1 MDPTAH
7 QHVQLNGGAD
17 LQGFRQALRILIWCS
32 IPSEQITWS
41 IRTEPDLFG
50 GQMPA
55 AYGVAGKPIILPR
68 PVADLIRLV
77 VCHSDPEKYAR
88 LYELVWRM
96 RRPKDP
102 EPDLYRI
109 ASDPLV
115 HRLNTMAKSVSRDIH
130 KMRAFLRF
138 REVNDPVAGERFVAW
153 FEPEHFIIEETSKF
167 FVDRFGSLDWTIL
180 TPKGSLWW
188 DRKELA
194 IGPPAS
200 RPDAPEV
207 DAFEIG
213 WRTYYESTFNPART
227 NLNLMRQHMPKKYWR
242 NLPETQTIP
251 QLIQTASSRVEE
263 MIEQEAAMPGK
274 RAPLKALKAMA
285 EQAPK
290 SLKELNRIIEKA
302 EPFVEGSDKAVL
314 GEGPLHADIAFV
326 GEQPGDQ
333 EDLQGRPFVGPAG
346 KLLDR
351 AMEEAGIDR
360 RKTYVTNAVKH
371 FKFVQR
377 GKRRLHQSPTAA
389 EVKHYRWWLEK
400 ELEFVQPKLV
410 VGLGA
415 TAAHALSGKPIPIGK
430 NRGPAKFGD
439 RPGYIT
445 VHPSF
450 LLRVPDEDRPKE
462 YKAFVADLKRIHALA
477 VNAGA
482 GR

>member
-7 QHVQLNGGAD
+7 QHIQLNGGAD

-32 IPSEQITWS
+32 IPSEQVTWS
-41 IRTEPDLFG
+41 IREEPDLFG
-50 GQMPA
+50 GQLPA
-55 AYGVAGKPIILPR
+55 VYGAAGKPIVLPR

-77 VCHSDPEKYAR
+77 VCHRHPEKYAL
-88 LYELVWRM
+88 LYNLVWQM

-102 EPDLYRI
+102 LPELYRN
-109 ASDPLV
+109 AADPLV
-115 HRLNTMAKSVSRDIH
+115 NKLGLMAKDVSRDIH

-138 REVNDPVAGERFVAW
+138 REVNDQAAGERFIAW
-153 FEPEHFIIEETSKF
+153 FEPEHFILEETAQF
-167 FVDRFGSLDWTIL
+167 FVDRFNSLDWTIL

-200 RPDAPEV
+200 RSDAPEA
-207 DAFEIG
+207 DAFELG
-213 WRTYYESTFNPART
+213 WRTYYESTYNPART
-227 NLNLMRQHMPKKYWR
+227 NLGLMSRQMPKKYWR
-242 NLPETQTIP
+242 NLPETRAISQMVQTS
-251 QLIQTASSRVEE
+251 ASRVEE
-263 MIEQEAAMPGK
+263 MIRQEAAMPAK
-274 RAPLKALKAMA
+274 RSPLKALEAMTD
-285 EQAPK
+285 QAPK
-290 SLKELNRIIEKA
+290 SLKELNRIIEKS
-302 EPFVEGSDKAVL
+302 EPFVQGSDRAVL
-314 GEGPLHADIAFV
+314 GEGPLHAEIAFV

-360 RKTYVTNAVKH
+360 RKVYITNAVKH

-389 EVKHYRWWLEK
+389 EIKHYRWWLEK
-400 ELEFVQPKLV
+400 ELDFVQPELV

-415 TAAHALSGKPIPIGK
+415 TAVQALAGKPTPIGK
-430 NRGPAKFGD
+430 NRGPARFGE

-450 LLRVPDEDRPKE
+450 LLRAPDEDKAKE

-477 VNAGA
+477 GNIKD